1 MAVEMVSWKISM
13 KECCQTGGSN
23 PHTRRTQITQSTLL
37 AILFCWYEKKKRQKQ
52 NWDRAYWVHQVLHYL
67 EVYHHRTCH
76 LLSTSQTCIRTGNQ
90 VWLAQH
96 YSKFR
101 IITATFSSVRI
112 VRIFT
117 VINTEIDTY
126 SFSQL
131 FSQPQM
137 CGTVFLL
144 ILTQDDQT
152 WCVKLGPGSPETK
165 WS

>member
-1 MAVEMVSWKISM
+1 M

-23 PHTRRTQITQSTLL
+23 PHTRRTQIHPSYPPGYTILL
-37 AILFCWYEKKKRQKQ
+37 IRKKRRQKQ
-52 NWDRAYWVHQVLHYL
+52 NWDRTYWVHQVLHYL

-76 LLSTSQTCIRTGNQ
+76 LLNTSQTCIRMGYQ

-117 VINTEIDTY
+117 VINREIETH